1 MTVTTPQPYITG
13 KLLIRKP
20 IQFHDCDNTPTIHH
34 RKATDKEASSMTVT
48 TPQPY
53 ITGKY

>member
-20 IQFHDCDNTPTIHH
+20 DQFHDCDNT
-34 RKATDKEASSMTVT
+34 
-48 TPQPY
+48 QPY
-53 ITGKY
+53 ITGKLLIRKPVP